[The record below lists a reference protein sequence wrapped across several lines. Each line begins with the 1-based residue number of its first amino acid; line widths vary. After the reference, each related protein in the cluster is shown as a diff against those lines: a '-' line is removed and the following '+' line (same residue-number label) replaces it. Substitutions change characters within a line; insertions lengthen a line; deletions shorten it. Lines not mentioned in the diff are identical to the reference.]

1 LPASRAEG
9 LWQDD
14 LFSSGPNPVA
24 AWEKS
29 MLARSF
35 FCWAAKRMRTDNR
48 ALCVLTIGLAA
59 LISTQANAAE
69 VRLFSAAAMQ
79 SVFRDIASEF
89 ERTSGHSL
97 TITYATMGAFTQR
110 VLAGETADII
120 IGSEP
125 SIATLVKEGKV
136 RPDSEFTLCKVG
148 VGMVVASGTQKPT
161 VTSIENFK
169 AALLNANTIIYA
181 DPAGGGAAGIHISRV
196 IESLGLGEQLKSK
209 TRFGAGGDVTEV
221 TLAAGPGALG
231 LTQISEIV
239 NKRGAELVGSLPE
252 KIQNYTVV
260 AVGTPFTT
268 NESHATEAFVAY
280 LRSPKAMTSMTTNG
294 MQVD

>member
-1 LPASRAEG
+1 
-9 LWQDD
+9 
-14 LFSSGPNPVA
+14 
-24 AWEKS
+24 

-35 FCWAAKRMRTDNR
+35 FCWTAKRIRPDSR
-48 ALCVLTIGLAA
+48 ALCAVTIGLA
-59 LISTQANAAE
+59 LIGPQADAAE
-69 VRLFSAAAMQ
+69 VRLLSAAAMQ
-79 SVFRDIASEF
+79 SVFREIASEF

-97 TITYATMGAFTQR
+97 KITYATMGAITQR
-110 VLAGETADII
+110 VLTGETADII
-120 IGSEP
+120 IGSGP
-125 SIATLVKEGKV
+125 SIATLVREGKV

-148 VGMVVASGTQKPT
+148 VGIVVASGTRKPT
-161 VTSIENFK
+161 VTSIESFK

-181 DPAGGGAAGIHISRV
+181 DPAGGGAAGIHVGRV
-196 IESLGLGEQLKSK
+196 IESLGLAEQLKSK

-239 NKRGAELVGSLPE
+239 NKRGAELVGALPE
-252 KIQNYTVV
+252 EIQNYTVV

-268 NESHATEAFVAY
+268 IKSRSTEAFVAY
-280 LRSPKAMTSMTTNG
+280 LRSPKAMAAMMTNG